1 MKVKKFAA
9 LVVTLA
15 VAAFAFCIPVSAETS
30 LSYSLEGKTLNW
42 TCTSS
47 NLSVTSGSVTIGSP
61 NSAGNVFPWGSSDS
75 KRVVYRISLE
85 HPIQLDP
92 SSDYTFSWT
101 FGISNVSA
109 TIQSSN
115 FSLVLDGKTI
125 LPVSLSYVNTGT
137 NRVSSIS
144 LTSSQLATISSFDGL
159 YVDITF
165 TSAVT
170 SWVTYWFSGSFTL
183 NRVTQA
189 DIIGDAIDDQTD
201 AFIEGDG
208 TPLAPDYDNDL
219 NNKSDELTE
228 LEDGALGGKTDE
240 EIQAEVDEALD
251 FDMDS
256 LDNNASFAMSG
267 LFDGLLVVFGA
278 DYQSLL
284 LLALSLGL
292 AAFIIGRRYKT

>member
-1 MKVKKFAA
+1 MKVKKVAA
-9 LVVTLA
+9 LVVALA
-15 VAAFAFCIPVSAETS
+15 VTAFAFCIPVSAETS
-30 LSYSLEGKTLNW
+30 LVYSLEGKTLNW
-42 TCTSS
+42 SCTSS

-61 NSAGNVFPWGSSDS
+61 NPAGNVFPWGTSDS

-92 SSDYTFSWT
+92 SSDYTFSWI
-101 FGISNVSA
+101 FGFSNVSA

-115 FSLVLDGKTI
+115 FSLVLDGNTI
-125 LPVSLSYVNTGT
+125 LPVSLSYNSSGT
-137 NRVSSIS
+137 NRVSDIS

-170 SWVTYWFSGSFTL
+170 SWVSYWFAASFTL

-208 TPLAPDYDNDL
+208 TPLAPDYGNDL

-256 LDNNASFAMSG
+256 LDNNASVAMSG